1 MIDRRR
7 LGWGPWV
14 FFAMFAVVL
23 AANGIMMIF
32 AFTSWTGLETVGA
45 YSKGVDYNRTLEAA
59 RAQRTLGWQ
68 LESVVQSTGAQG
80 VRIEVT
86 LRDRRG
92 GAVIPDRVRAR
103 LIRPTHSGHDTTVTL
118 AKRAAGRYGTELVL
132 PLPGQWD
139 LLILAEHPG
148 GVYQARRRVVIE

>member
-14 FFAMFAVVL
+14 FVAMFAVIL
-23 AANGIMMIF
+23 AANGIMMAF
-32 AFTSWTGLETVGA
+32 AFTSWTGLETLGA
-45 YSKGVDYNRTLEAA
+45 YDKGIAYNRTLEAA
-59 RAQRTLGWQ
+59 RAQRALGWQ
-68 LESVVQSTGAQG
+68 VESKIISTGGQG
-80 VRIEVT
+80 VRIEIS
-86 LRDRRG
+86 LRDRQ
-92 GAVIPDRVRAR
+92 GAAVRLDRVRAR

-118 AKRAAGRYGTELVL
+118 AKRAAGRYGADLVL
-132 PLPGQWD
+132 PLRGQWD